1 MSNLTKR
8 LLTALVGIPFLYF
21 VIKLGG
27 IIFLI
32 FITIL
37 AIVAELEFFK
47 LLESKNIQL
56 QKYTILIFT
65 FILVISSSF
74 GYPIFSFALTII
86 LIVFFI
92 LELRKKR
99 MDDYIDRIGLS
110 LFSIIYFGW
119 FLSHAILLR
128 NIDNLSEINKYTE
141 SVQGQ
146 LDIGFVALVFVF
158 ACTFLNDTGA
168 YFFGKL
174 FGKRQL
180 ISRIS
185 PGKTKE
191 GTIAGLILAVITALV
206 VNYLFN
212 YPINYIQAIAFG
224 LLIGVTALFG
234 DLVESSIKRGVGVK
248 DSGGILP
255 GHGGVLDRFDSLIF
269 VFPVS
274 FYFILI
280 YYLVVGVKVF

>member
-1 MSNLTKR
+1 MSNLAKR

-74 GYPIFSFALTII
+74 GYPIFAFALTII

-174 FGKRQL
+174 FGKRKL

>member
-65 FILVISSSF
+65 FILVISSNF
-74 GYPIFSFALTII
+74 GYPIFAFALTII

-174 FGKRQL
+174 IGKRKL

-191 GTIAGLILAVITALV
+191 GTIAGLILAVITAMV

>member
-1 MSNLTKR
+1 MSNLAKR

-65 FILVISSSF
+65 FILVISSNF
-74 GYPIFSFALTII
+74 GYLIFAFALTII

-168 YFFGKL
+168 FFFGKL
-174 FGKRQL
+174 FGKRKL

-212 YPINYIQAIAFG
+212 YPINYIQAIVFG